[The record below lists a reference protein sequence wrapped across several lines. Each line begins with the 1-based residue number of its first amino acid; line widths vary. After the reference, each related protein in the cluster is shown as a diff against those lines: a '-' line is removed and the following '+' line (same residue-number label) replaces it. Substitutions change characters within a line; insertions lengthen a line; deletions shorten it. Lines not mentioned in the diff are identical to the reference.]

1 MFYWSLLNISTEFRF
16 KLQATQL
23 LAVAKTSHLRKLG
36 LNTILSDFTHSMQ
49 KLHCGCNVVIG
60 PEVKKVFDTLYCV
73 LGYVLA
79 AQLIGGFKGVGF
91 ADKPYRTCE
100 IEHVQ
105 LGDSIHGNQF
115 PLRNLQEHIYR
126 CEYLAKLNKGGRR
139 YWSRKYGITHHSCLL
154 DVPECDITQ
163 CILHDPM
170 HVLLEGIVKMELQL
184 MLSEIIFKKNY
195 ITLKSLNSAIRNFSY
210 MISELR
216 DKPQEIEKKSLDRK
230 NVLPMT
236 AIEIKNLMILLPF
249 MIGDRIPETD
259 LHWKNFIR
267 LIQITLLVISPIY
280 SDETIDSSS
289 QLIQEHNIKFKVLYP
304 DTNFT
309 PNLHFMTHFPEQL
322 QRFRPGRNHW
332 CVRFEAKHNLF

>member
-1 MFYWSLLNISTEFRF
+1 MPEFDIS
-16 KLQATQL
+16 
-23 LAVAKTSHLRKLG
+23 
-36 LNTILSDFTHSMQ
+36 
-49 KLHCGCNVVIG
+49 
-60 PEVKKVFDTLYCV
+60 
-73 LGYVLA
+73 
-79 AQLIGGFKGVGF
+79 
-91 ADKPYRTCE
+91 
-100 IEHVQ
+100 
-105 LGDSIHGNQF
+105 
-115 PLRNLQEHIYR
+115 
-126 CEYLAKLNKGGRR
+126 
-139 YWSRKYGITHHSCLL
+139 
-154 DVPECDITQ
+154 Q
-163 CILHDPM
+163 CIFHDPM

-267 LIQITLLVISPIY
+267 LIQITLLVISPIS

-289 QLIQEHNIKFKVLYP
+289 QLIQEHINFKILYP
-304 DTNFT
+304 GTNCT
-309 PNLHFMTHFPEQL
+309 PKLHFMTHFPEHL
-322 QRFRPGRNHW
+322 LKFRPGRNHL
-332 CVRFEAKHNLF
+332 CVRFEAKHNLFKSKKMEELYCY